1 MTLALNLFGLTVLAL
16 LVWLAV
22 RGQAASDR
30 PGAGGERGLDERGTR
45 TREDR

>member
-1 MTLALNLFGLTVLAL
+1 MTLVLNLFGLTVLAL

-22 RGQAASDR
+22 RGQAAGDR
-30 PGAGGERGLDERGTR
+30 SGTGHGRGLDERETR